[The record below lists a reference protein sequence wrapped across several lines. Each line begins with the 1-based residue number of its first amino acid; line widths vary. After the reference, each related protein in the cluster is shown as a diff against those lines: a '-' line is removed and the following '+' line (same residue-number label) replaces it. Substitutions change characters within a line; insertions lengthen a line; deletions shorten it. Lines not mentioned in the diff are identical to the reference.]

1 MVELNNLLVPA
12 LAAAAEENIEVTT
25 VVREVQARLK
35 VGQISF
41 DTKKLI
47 HCIVRDSKISKQP
60 YQNKDGLRGG

>member
-25 VVREVQARLK
+25 VVREVQARLQ

-41 DTKKLI
+41 DTTKLNPLLGTPRYSSSPI
-47 HCIVRDSKISKQP
+47 KTKTAS
-60 YQNKDGLRGG
+60 